1 MGPNTGEDML
11 ILLNS
16 TKTMNL
22 TVEVSGRL
30 KTTVPPFLEEAGE
43 LARPLAKVSLAR
55 LDNLMG
61 VKGKLADQTRAD
73 LALWGQVG
81 RARRPALL
89 AFTGLV
95 YKYLDAP
102 SLTAAQWNRAQKSV
116 RILSGLYGL
125 LRPLDEVEAYRL
137 EMGSKVKPRGAINL
151 TEFWRDQLTAELN
164 AALGE
169 GEPVINLASQEYV
182 KALDVKKLKGP
193 LINPVF
199 KERMSDG
206 SLRTAPVHSKMAR
219 GAMARFALES
229 GAGKPEK
236 FLDFGAMGWETAD
249 EPPACGPWLFVRAH
263 RG

>member
-1 MGPNTGEDML
+1 ML

-16 TKTMNL
+16 TKTMDL
-22 TVEVSGRL
+22 QVEVPSRL
-30 KTTVPPFLEEAGE
+30 KSTTPLFQDAAAE
-43 LARPLAKVSLAR
+43 LARPLAKVSLAK
-55 LDNLMG
+55 LDSLMG

-73 LALWGQVG
+73 LALWGQKG

-102 SLTAAQWNRAQKSV
+102 SLTAAQWRGAQKEL
-116 RILSGLYGL
+116 RILSGLYGI

-137 EMGSKVKPRGAINL
+137 EMGSKVKPQGAKNL
-151 TEFWRDQLTAELN
+151 TEFWREKLITDLN
-164 AALGE
+164 ATLKK

-182 KALDVKKLKGP
+182 KALDVDHLSGP
-193 LINPVF
+193 LISPVF
-199 KERMSDG
+199 KEMLSDG

-219 GAMARFALES
+219 GAMARFALVS
-229 GAGKPEK
+229 GAGTPSD
-236 FLDFGAMGWETAD
+236 FLEFSEMGWEPAE
-249 EPPACGPWLFVRAH
+249 EPPVSGPWLFVRAH